1 MQNLPAKRTARQ
13 IALDLVQYMAGPSP
27 LVGTIREKQE
37 ALLDACCVEAR
48 SSPECDAPGCSRNV
62 AGHVREQCFYGGC
75 VHCKGREQLVAGA
88 RVVPRIEHMQWLSDA
103 GRDVEAGDVAELLAA
118 ARKARELAAAG
129 MDACDHGEN
138 VGKLFPFFRAIAA
151 LFVGLVLVIGCGG
164 SAPTSSD
171 AGAVTCESYCRELGA
186 LCLDECE
193 CAELGGVYRV
203 KGAPGAFVGCEIS
216 AKGGAK

>member
-48 SSPECDAPGCSRNV
+48 QSSPE
-62 AGHVREQCFYGGC
+62 
-75 VHCKGREQLVAGA
+75 LVAGA
-88 RVVPRIEHMQWLSDA
+88 RVVPRIEHMQWL
-103 GRDVEAGDVAELLAA
+103 VEAGDVAELLAA